1 VSSLFAALG
10 TAANALDV
18 LEKAIGVVQN
28 NVANANTPGYVTQ
41 TPTFLARPFDPAGNV
56 WGGVESGAV
65 QSARNGYAEQAVWS
79 ANQRAGSATQEAT
92 SLDALQNV
100 FDVSGTSGIPGALSQ
115 LSAAFSSWSSNPTDT
130 TAREQV
136 LTTARNLSQ
145 SFNQASTGID
155 TIRSQTDQQL
165 ATTVSQ
171 INQYAAQIANI
182 NLQIR
187 RGSGSDAGLQSQLY
201 NTIEQLSSLAPVTVR
216 TESDGTATVLLGG
229 QSPLAIGQNAS
240 PLSLAYPPNGVSA
253 NYPLAAPDAQ
263 LLAADGHD
271 VTALANEG
279 QLGGLLA
286 FRNTALPAVV
296 GDGQQQGSLNQLAQ
310 SIADRVNGLLTSG
323 QSSAGPPPV
332 AGVPLFTYSSTSATA
347 AAATLA
353 IDPLVTAADLA
364 AGTSTSANG
373 VASALA
379 GLANSHNTA
388 DQVGLSGLNY
398 TDFYSNIAS
407 QIGEQAASA
416 SSTSAAQ
423 TQILTQ
429 AQNLRAQ
436 VSGVSLND
444 QAASLMQFQQGYQ
457 AAAQMITVINNITQ
471 SLLQMMQGIR

>member
-18 LEKAIGVVQN
+18 LEKAMGVVQN

-41 TPTFLARPFDPAGNV
+41 TPTFIARPFDPAGNV

-65 QSARNGYAEQAVWS
+65 QSARNTYAELAVWS
-79 ANQRAGSATQEAT
+79 ANQRAGSATQQAT
-92 SLDALQNV
+92 SLDTLQNV

-130 TAREQV
+130 TARQQV
-136 LTTARNLSQ
+136 LSAAQNLSQ
-145 SFNQASTGID
+145 SFNQASTSID
-155 TIRSQTDQQL
+155 SIRSQTDQQL
-165 ATTVSQ
+165 ATTVNQ
-171 INQYAAQIANI
+171 INQYATQIANI

-187 RGSGSDAGLQSQLY
+187 QGSGSDAGLQSQLY
-201 NTIEQLSSLAPVTVR
+201 NTIEQLSSLAPVSMR

-229 QSPLAIGQNAS
+229 QSPLVIGLNAS
-240 PLSLAYPPNGVSA
+240 PLSLAYPPNGA
-253 NYPLAAPDAQ
+253 GAMYPGAAPNAQ
-263 LLAADGHD
+263 LLSADGHD
-271 VTALANEG
+271 VTALANDG

-286 FRNTALPAVV
+286 FRNTALPAVI
-296 GDGQQQGSLNQLAQ
+296 GNGQQQGSLNQLAQ
-310 SIADRVNGLLTSG
+310 GIADRVNGLLTSG
-323 QSSAGPPPV
+323 QLSAGPPPV
-332 AGVPLFTYSSTSATA
+332 AGAPLFTYSAVSGTV

-353 IDPLVTAADLA
+353 IDPSITTATLA
-364 AGTSTSANG
+364 AGTSTSANSI
-373 VASALA
+373 ASALA
-379 GLANSHNTA
+379 GLANSHNSV
-388 DQVGLSGLNY
+388 DQITGSGLNY

-407 QIGEQAASA
+407 QIGQQAASA
-416 SSTSAAQ
+416 SSTGAAQ

-471 SLLQMMQGIR
+471 SLLTMMQAIG

>member
-1 VSSLFAALG
+1 MSSLFAALG

-41 TPTFLARPFDPAGNV
+41 TPTFIARPFDPAGNV

-65 QSARNGYAEQAVWS
+65 QSARNTYAEQAVWS
-79 ANQRAGSATQEAT
+79 ANQRVGSAAQQAT

-115 LSAAFSSWSSNPTDT
+115 LSAAFSSWSANPTDT
-130 TAREQV
+130 TARQQV
-136 LTTARNLSQ
+136 LTAAQNLSQ
-145 SFNQASTGID
+145 SFNQTATGIQ

-165 ATTVSQ
+165 AVTVSQ
-171 INQYAAQIANI
+171 INQYSAQIATI
-182 NLQIR
+182 NGQIR
-187 RGSGSDAGLQSQLY
+187 RGAGSDEGLQSQLY

-216 TESDGTATVLLGG
+216 TESDGTATVMLGG
-229 QSPLAIGQNAS
+229 QSPLVIGQNAK
-240 PLSLAYPPNGVSA
+240 PLSVVYPPAPVGA
-253 NYPLAAPDAQ
+253 TYPLATPDAQ
-263 LLAADGHD
+263 LLSADGHD
-271 VTALANEG
+271 VTYLAADG
-279 QLGGLLA
+279 QLGGLIA
-286 FRNTALPAVV
+286 FRNTALPAVI
-296 GDGQQQGSLNQLAQ
+296 GNGQQQGSLNQLAQ
-310 SIADRVNGLLTSG
+310 GIADRVNGLLSSG
-323 QSSAGPPPV
+323 QLSAGPPPV
-332 AGVPLFTYSSTSATA
+332 AGLPLFTYSPVSGTVAAGTLGVIPSITA
-347 AAATLA
+347 S
-353 IDPLVTAADLA
+353 DLA
-364 AGTSTSANG
+364 AGTSTSANDI
-373 VASALA
+373 ASALA
-379 GLANSHNTA
+379 GLANSHNGA
-388 DQVGLSGLNY
+388 DQINGLNY

-471 SLLQMMQGIR
+471 SLLQMMQGIG

>member
-1 VSSLFAALG
+1 MSSLFAALG

-65 QSARNGYAEQAVWS
+65 QSARNTYAEQAVWS
-79 ANQRAGSATQEAT
+79 ANQRAGSATQQAT

-130 TAREQV
+130 TARQQV
-136 LTTARNLSQ
+136 LTAAQNLSQ
-145 SFNQASTGID
+145 SFDQAATSID

-171 INQYAAQIANI
+171 INQYSAQIANI

-187 RGSGSDAGLQSQLY
+187 RGSGSDAGLQAQLY

-229 QSPLAIGQNAS
+229 QSPLVIGQNAS
-240 PLSLAYPPNGVSA
+240 PLSLEYPPAGIGA
-253 NYPLAAPDAQ
+253 TYPGAAPDAQ
-263 LLAADGHD
+263 LLSADGHD
-271 VTALANEG
+271 VTALASDG

-286 FRNTALPAVV
+286 FRNTTLPAVI
-296 GDGQQQGSLNQLAQ
+296 GNDQQQGGLNQLAE
-310 SIADRVNGLLTSG
+310 SIAVQVNGLLTSG
-323 QSSAGPPPV
+323 QLSAGPPSVPGV
-332 AGVPLFTYSSTSATA
+332 ALFTAVSGTT

-353 IDPLVTAADLA
+353 VSPSITAPQLA
-364 AGTSTSANG
+364 AGTATSANG
-373 VASALA
+373 IASQLA
-379 GLANSHNTA
+379 GL
-388 DQVGLSGLNY
+388 NY
-398 TDFYSNIAS
+398 SDAYSTIAS
-407 QIGEQAASA
+407 QIGQQAASA
-416 SSTSAAQ
+416 SSAGAAE

-471 SLLQMMQGIR
+471 SLLTMMQGIA